1 MSNRLFRRITGW
13 LALVSLGLCL
23 AAPIVFFLG
32 RISEETYKKAFLL
45 ASIAWFILATA
56 RAMSG
61 KNGPSED

>member
-1 MSNRLFRRITGW
+1 MSNRLFRRITGG
-13 LALVSLGLCL
+13 LALVSL
-23 AAPIVFFLG
+23 
-32 RISEETYKKAFLL
+32 SEETYKKAFLL